1 MANKKNFL
9 NLPNENDN
17 PTMAFISEE
26 SIDEAENQ
34 NHEIKID
41 TVNLDAPPKGY
52 KINPLY
58 VETKTKRVQ
67 LVLQPSLYKKIKTA
81 SKKAGLSLNE
91 YAHRVFEAATK
102 DI

>member
-1 MANKKNFL
+1 MTKKNFL
-9 NLPNENDN
+9 NLSSEIDN

-26 SIDEAENQ
+26 SINEAEKQ
-34 NHEIKID
+34 NHEIKIN
-41 TVNLDAPPKGY
+41 TISLEAPPKGY

-58 VETKTKRVQ
+58 IETKTKRVQ
-67 LVLQPSLYKKIKTA
+67 LVLQPTLYKKIRTE